1 MHAAPMVR
9 RAIILC
15 LCNII
20 GVEGCAQ
27 QHTVPVARQSASAPW
42 TFAVSGD
49 SRNCGNV
56 VMPAIA
62 ADARRHDAAFYWH
75 LGDLRAIYKIDEDYA
90 VERRFKSF
98 SPAPSLNDYLFSAW
112 QDFAQHQIAPF
123 GSMPFFIGIGN
134 HETIPPKTR
143 NQFLMEFADQLDR
156 PELREQRVRDTTRL
170 PGLEHTA
177 GPETYYHWI
186 ERGVDF
192 INLDNATNDAFDNAQ
207 LGWLDGVLAADV
219 NDPAIRTL
227 IVGMHEALPH
237 SLSNSHSMC
246 GSVSGRES
254 GERVYL
260 QLADAQRRG
269 KHVYVLASHSHY
281 YLANTF
287 DTPHW
292 RDPANGGVVLPGW
305 VVGTA
310 GAERYALP
318 EGVMQGSDAREHT
331 YGYLL
336 ATVSKAGDVHFEF
349 RALSEGD
356 LQAARSSDYTE
367 EFVSFCV
374 AQNPEPQKLAAK
386 RSDPMRCED
395 AAR

>member
-1 MHAAPMVR
+1 MHPAPIVR
-9 RAIILC
+9 QAIA
-15 LCNII
+15 I
-20 GVEGCAQ
+20 GLFSVIFVAGCAQ
-27 QHTVPVARQSASAPW
+27 QQAVLPASTSAPW
-42 TFAVSGD
+42 TFAISGD

-75 LGDLRAIYKIDEDYA
+75 LGDLRAIYKVDEDYA

-98 SPAPSLNDYLFSAW
+98 SPAPSLNDYQFSAW
-112 QDFAQHQIAPF
+112 QDFAQHQMAPF

-143 NQFLMEFADQLDR
+143 NQFIMQFAEQLDR
-156 PELREQRVRDTTRL
+156 PEISEQRARDTTRL
-170 PGLEHTA
+170 ARLEQTA
-177 GPETYYHWI
+177 APETYYHWI

-192 INLDNATNDAFDNAQ
+192 INLDNATNDAFDSAQ
-207 LGWLDGVLAADV
+207 LGWLDAVVAADV
-219 NDPAIRTL
+219 NDPAVKTL
-227 IVGMHEALPH
+227 VVGMHEALPH

-260 QLADAQRRG
+260 QLVDAQRHG
-269 KHVYVLASHSHY
+269 KRVYVLASHSHY
-281 YLANTF
+281 YLANAF
-287 DTPHW
+287 DTAHW

-318 EGVMQGSDAREHT
+318 EGVVQGTDAREHT

-336 ATVSKAGDVHFEF
+336 ATVSKAGDVRFAF
-349 RALSEGD
+349 RELSDGD
-356 LQAARSSDYTE
+356 LQAARSSDYTA

-374 AQNPEPQKLAAK
+374 AQNPEPPKLAAR

-395 AAR
+395 AAK